1 MADWIARL
9 VETSAAHASEVT
21 VVGHSMGS
29 LVGMSLAARYP
40 ALIDRL
46 VLLGTSA
53 PMPVADVLLNA
64 AEDNDHAAIDMAN
77 TWSHGQ
83 RSQLGASDNPGTSNL
98 HMGER
103 LLERV
108 ADDVYFKDFSACNGF
123 TTQNYAP
130 ILTPTLILTG
140 DEDKMTPP
148 KAGAAVAGMLKN
160 SQITHLHGCGHSML
174 SEQPNQVLD
183 AMSGFIRG

>member
-1 MADWIARL
+1 
-9 VETSAAHASEVT
+9 
-21 VVGHSMGS
+21 
-29 LVGMSLAARYP
+29 
-40 ALIDRL
+40 
-46 VLLGTSA
+46 
-53 PMPVADVLLNA
+53 
-64 AEDNDHAAIDMAN
+64 
-77 TWSHGQ
+77 
-83 RSQLGASDNPGTSNL
+83 
-98 HMGER
+98 MGER

-160 SQITHLHGCGHSML
+160 SQITICTD
-174 SEQPNQVLD
+174 VD
-183 AMSGFIRG
+183 IRC